1 MRLSRIMHVETDLL
15 NSINNIWASEGE
27 ILESTSEAS
36 KISPIDKGST
46 FSSRQLGICINRSGT
61 RFATFCSFKRENS
74 CHEKMIQ

>member
-15 NSINNIWASEGE
+15 NSIGNIWASKGK

-36 KISPIDKGST
+36 KINPIDKGST

-61 RFATFCSFKRENS
+61 RFAISHTSALQNL
-74 CHEKMIQ
+74 